1 MESHYTYVGQLV
13 TATGEP
19 INQGS
24 MLNASA
30 FSPSEDGG
38 FTVEMT
44 SLAKSL
50 YVQNGDKNYQ
60 CTVTVQSSRDVVRYV
75 GKTLCKTITQGELP
89 TNIRKTK

>member
-30 FSPSEDGG
+30 FSLQKMAD
-38 FTVEMT
+38 
-44 SLAKSL
+44 
-50 YVQNGDKNYQ
+50 
-60 CTVTVQSSRDVVRYV
+60 
-75 GKTLCKTITQGELP
+75 LP
-89 TNIRKTK
+89 QK